1 MATEDSSEMARE
13 MTEAVAATNVKVVAE
28 GPAFYTN
35 LAYKQAIEAQA
46 GYTTINQAVI
56 TKAAET
62 ILSTSAAEGGA
73 DLASLGMLIKA
84 LMAQPVQATGS

>member
-1 MATEDSSEMARE
+1 MAEDSSEMAKE
-13 MTEAVAATNVKVVAE
+13 MAEAAAASNVKVVSE
-28 GPAFYTN
+28 GPAFWTN
-35 LAYKQAIEAQA
+35 SMYKQSLEAQA

-73 DLASLGMLIKA
+73 DLASLGMLLKA
-84 LMAQPVQATGS
+84 LMAQPVQGTGS